1 MYGGLMDEYASV
13 YGALSAINREFYY
26 KRYAV
31 ILPSTA
37 GIALTL
43 QGWSRCWQTRK
54 HLRKTRMP

>member
-43 QGWSRCWQTRK
+43 QAGAAAGRQESI
-54 HLRKTRMP
+54 